1 MLSLDFMRYLR
12 QWFDFSADKAA
23 YNKRSSA
30 IGTTLRR
37 LRPESPSGRDSTG
50 RVDLVGAGPGDPELL
65 TRKAW
70 RLINEADTIVY
81 DALVSRELLNE
92 IAGKPELIYVGKR
105 MNYHSAT
112 QDEICA
118 LLVQLALKGK
128 HVVRL
133 KGGDPL
139 VFGRLGEELDS
150 LKSANIPYTIVPGIT
165 AASGCAASLGFPL
178 TERGKSAR
186 LRLITAQF
194 SKARSIDWTNLA
206 KTDETLVFYM
216 GVSKAAM
223 ISSELIQAGLPKDYP
238 VLIVENG
245 THKEQRATETTLS
258 QMTEVISINQIQAPA
273 LIYVGQVV
281 AGASRQ
287 TQRRNQNRIEDLAQH
302 SIMSG

>member
-1 MLSLDFMRYLR
+1 MLSLDYMRYLR
-12 QWFDFSADKAA
+12 EWIGSRDGISSKVFKL
-23 YNKRSSA
+23 RS
-30 IGTTLRR
+30 R
-37 LRPESPSGRDSTG
+37 LKPAPMG

-65 TRKAW
+65 TLKAW

-81 DALVSRELLNE
+81 DALVSRELLDG
-92 IAGKPELIYVGKR
+92 ITGQPELIYVGKR
-105 MNYHSAT
+105 MGDHSAT
-112 QDEICA
+112 QDKICSIM
-118 LLVQLALKGK
+118 VRLALEGK

-139 VFGRLGEELDS
+139 VFGRLGEELDA
-150 LKSANIPYTIVPGIT
+150 LHCENIPYSIVPGIT

-178 TERGKSAR
+178 TERGKSTR

-194 SKARSIDWTNLA
+194 SKTREIDWCNLA
-206 KTDETLVFYM
+206 RTDETLVFYM

-223 ISSELIQAGLPKDYP
+223 ISKELIKAGLPEDYP

-258 QMTEVISINQIQAPA
+258 QMTQAINLNQVKAPA

-281 AGASRQ
+281 TGARE
-287 TQRRNQNRIEDLAQH
+287 RAQ
-302 SIMSG
+302 SGVKAITV